1 MYYDENSDIKKF
13 GRIFGISLK
22 VKGFE
27 QKNKS
32 KVNKN
37 GEYGQYKSYLNDLM
51 GKYKIRGKSVNEVAS
66 SLEEYDIDEN
76 TYKNIGVETIV

>member
-13 GRIFGISLK
+13 GRIFGISLR

-27 QKNKS
+27 QKNKV

-37 GEYGQYKSYLNDLM
+37 EEYGQYKNYLNELI
-51 GKYKIRGKSVNEVAS
+51 GKNRIRGRSVGELVS
-66 SLEEYDIDEN
+66 ILEEYDINEK
-76 TYKNIGVETIV
+76 TYKNIG